1 MYYNPASLTMVH
13 NLPPVVQSIVNEL
26 HHGSSSGDL
35 KGSPSDS
42 MNKLIAMLRE
52 ARIAKEEE
60 QRKTE
65 KEENEEV
72 ERKTEKENEE
82 VENDKKESNKRESEE
97 TREPLPIVTDDNP
110 LLALEMKLKQFFT
123 EQLSLLEQ
131 KIETKLNNLVKRLD
145 NLESINK

>member
-1 MYYNPASLTMVH
+1 MYYNPALLTMVH

-35 KGSPSDS
+35 KGSPSDG

-72 ERKTEKENEE
+72 E
-82 VENDKKESNKRESEE
+82 NDKKESNKRESEE
-97 TREPLPIVTDDNP
+97 TREPLPIVTNDNP
-110 LLALEMKLKQFFT
+110 LLALEMKLKQLFT